1 MEPIS
6 NNNKPIIEFNWVS
19 AGGLLQTVKELFS
32 EYEQSLDID
41 LDFQD
46 FAAEL
51 QALPGK
57 YAPPEGALLL
67 AFLDGQPAGCIA
79 LRKVSEDIAEMKRLY
94 VRKAYRGYGLGRQ
107 LARMIIDEARS
118 RGYSYIR
125 LDTVPSMQAAQHLYS
140 SLGFYDIKPYVY
152 NPIAGARF
160 LELRIKGQ
168 P

>member
-1 MEPIS
+1 VVVSNLWEAVLVEPIS

-57 YAPPEGALLL
+57 
-67 AFLDGQPAGCIA
+67 
-79 LRKVSEDIAEMKRLY
+79 
-94 VRKAYRGYGLGRQ
+94 
-107 LARMIIDEARS
+107 
-118 RGYSYIR
+118 
-125 LDTVPSMQAAQHLYS
+125 
-140 SLGFYDIKPYVY
+140 
-152 NPIAGARF
+152 
-160 LELRIKGQ
+160 
-168 P
+168 

>member
-1 MEPIS
+1 MEPIF
-6 NNNKPIIEFNWVS
+6 NNEPEMEFQWVS
-19 AGGLLQTVKELFS
+19 GENLLADVKELFT

-57 YAPPEGALLL
+57 YALPEGALLL
-67 AFLDGQPAGCIA
+67 AFLDGQAAGCIA

-94 VRKAYRGYGLGRQ
+94 VRKPYRGYGLGRQ
-107 LARMIIDEARS
+107 LAQMIIDKAKS
-118 RGYSYIR
+118 LGYSSIR

-140 SLGFYDIKPYVY
+140 SLGFYDIEPYVY
-152 NPIAGARF
+152 NPIDGARF
-160 LELRIKGQ
+160 MELRIKDQ

>member
-1 MEPIS
+1 MEPIF
-6 NNNKPIIEFNWVS
+6 NNEPEIDFQWVS
-19 AGGLLQTVKELFS
+19 GENLLADVKELFT

-51 QALPGK
+51 ETLPGK
-57 YAPPEGALLL
+57 YAPPDGALLL
-67 AFLDGQPAGCIA
+67 AFLDGQAAGCIA
-79 LRKVSEDIAEMKRLY
+79 LRKASEDISEMKRLY
-94 VRKAYRGYGLGRQ
+94 VREAYQGYGLGRQ

-125 LDTVPSMQAAQHLYS
+125 LDTVPSMQVAQHLYL
-140 SLGFYDIKPYVY
+140 SLGFYDIESYVY

-160 LELRIKGQ
+160 MELRIKNQ

>member
-1 MEPIS
+1 MEPIF
-6 NNNKPIIEFNWVS
+6 NNEPEIEFQWVS
-19 AGGLLQTVKELFS
+19 GENLLADVKELFT

-51 QALPGK
+51 ETLPGK
-57 YAPPEGALLL
+57 YAPPDGALLL
-67 AFLDGQPAGCIA
+67 AFLDGQAAGCIA
-79 LRKVSEDIAEMKRLY
+79 LRKASEDISEMKRLY
-94 VRKAYRGYGLGRQ
+94 VREAYQGYGLGRQ

-125 LDTVPSMQAAQHLYS
+125 LDTVPSMQVAQHLYL
-140 SLGFYDIKPYVY
+140 SLGFYDIEPYVY

-160 LELRIKGQ
+160 MELRIKNQ

>member
-1 MEPIS
+1 MESIF
-6 NNNKPIIEFNWVS
+6 NNEPEIEFQWVS
-19 AGGLLQTVKELFS
+19 GENLLADVKELFT

-41 LDFQD
+41 LGFQD

-51 QALPGK
+51 ETLPGK
-57 YAPPEGALLL
+57 YAPPDGALLL
-67 AFLDGQPAGCIA
+67 ALLDGQAAGCIA
-79 LRKVSEDIAEMKRLY
+79 LRKASEDISEMKRLY
-94 VRKAYRGYGLGRQ
+94 VREAYQGYGLGRQ

-125 LDTVPSMQAAQHLYS
+125 LDTVPSMQVAQHLYL
-140 SLGFYDIKPYVY
+140 SLGFYDIEPYVY

-160 LELRIKGQ
+160 MELRIKNQ

>member
-1 MEPIS
+1 MGPIFNNEPEME
-6 NNNKPIIEFNWVS
+6 FQWVS
-19 AGGLLQTVKELFS
+19 GENLLADVKELFT

-57 YAPPEGALLL
+57 YALPEGALLL
-67 AFLDGQPAGCIA
+67 AFLDGQAAGCIA

-94 VRKAYRGYGLGRQ
+94 VRKPYRGYGLGRQ
-107 LARMIIDEARS
+107 LAQMIIDKAKS
-118 RGYSYIR
+118 LGYSSIR

-140 SLGFYDIKPYVY
+140 SLGFYDIEPYVY
-152 NPIAGARF
+152 NPIDGARF
-160 LELRIKGQ
+160 MELRIKDQ

>member
-1 MEPIS
+1 MEPIF
-6 NNNKPIIEFNWVS
+6 NNEPEMEFQWVS
-19 AGGLLQTVKELFS
+19 GENLLADVKELFT

-57 YAPPEGALLL
+57 YALPEGALLL
-67 AFLDGQPAGCIA
+67 AFLDGQAAGCIA

-94 VRKAYRGYGLGRQ
+94 VRKPYRGYGLGRQ
-107 LARMIIDEARS
+107 LAQMINDKAKS
-118 RGYSYIR
+118 LGYSSIR

-140 SLGFYDIKPYVY
+140 SLGFYDIEPYVY
-152 NPIAGARF
+152 NPIDGARF
-160 LELRIKGQ
+160 MELRIKDQ

>member
-1 MEPIS
+1 MEPIF
-6 NNNKPIIEFNWVS
+6 NNEPEIEFQWVS
-19 AGGLLQTVKELFS
+19 GENLLADVKELFT

-51 QALPGK
+51 ETLPGK
-57 YAPPEGALLL
+57 YAPPDGALLL
-67 AFLDGQPAGCIA
+67 AFLDGQAAGCIA
-79 LRKVSEDIAEMKRLY
+79 LRKASEDISEMKRLY
-94 VRKAYRGYGLGRQ
+94 VREAYQGYGLGRQ

-125 LDTVPSMQAAQHLYS
+125 LDTVPSMQVAQHLYL
-140 SLGFYDIKPYVY
+140 SLGFYDIESYVY

-160 LELRIKGQ
+160 MELRIKNQ

>member
-1 MEPIS
+1 MEPIF
-6 NNNKPIIEFNWVS
+6 NNEPEMEFQWVS
-19 AGGLLQTVKELFS
+19 GENLLADVKELFT

-46 FAAEL
+46 FGAEL

-57 YAPPEGALLL
+57 YALPEGALLL
-67 AFLDGQPAGCIA
+67 AFLDGQAAGCIA

-94 VRKAYRGYGLGRQ
+94 VRKPYRGYGLGRQ
-107 LARMIIDEARS
+107 LAQMIIDKAKS
-118 RGYSYIR
+118 LGYSSIR

-140 SLGFYDIKPYVY
+140 SLGFYDIEPYVY
-152 NPIAGARF
+152 NPIDGARF
-160 LELRIKGQ
+160 MELRIKDQ

>member
-1 MEPIS
+1 MEPIF
-6 NNNKPIIEFNWVS
+6 NNEPEMEFQWVS
-19 AGGLLQTVKELFS
+19 GENLLADVKELFT

-57 YAPPEGALLL
+57 YALPEGALLL
-67 AFLDGQPAGCIA
+67 AFLDGQAAGCIA

-94 VRKAYRGYGLGRQ
+94 VRKPYRDYGLGRQ
-107 LARMIIDEARS
+107 LAQMIIDKAKS
-118 RGYSYIR
+118 LGYSSIR

-140 SLGFYDIKPYVY
+140 SLGFYDIEPYVY
-152 NPIAGARF
+152 NPIDGARF
-160 LELRIKGQ
+160 MELRIKDQ

>member
-1 MEPIS
+1 MEPIF
-6 NNNKPIIEFNWVS
+6 NNEPEMEFQWVS
-19 AGGLLQTVKELFS
+19 GENLLADVKELFT

-57 YAPPEGALLL
+57 YALPEGALLL
-67 AFLDGQPAGCIA
+67 AFLDGQAAGCIA

-94 VRKAYRGYGLGRQ
+94 VRKPYRGYGLGRQ
-107 LARMIIDEARS
+107 LAQMIIDKAKS
-118 RGYSYIR
+118 LGYSSIR

-140 SLGFYDIKPYVY
+140 ALGFYDIEPYVY
-152 NPIAGARF
+152 NPIDGARF
-160 LELRIKGQ
+160 MELRIKDQ